1 LCVQLRVADFNEY
14 YEYIVMMDVAQ
25 KKQQVLSLV
34 QQGRLAPARQIAAEL
49 VAADSHD
56 LQALWMLGNI
66 NEMLGRFQ
74 DTEKC
79 ARKMIQRILPD
90 LAGAYGSLGR
100 ALLGQQRNAE
110 AADSFREALKLDPA
124 SAADRY
130 LLAALGEAPLPSP
143 SETAYYV
150 TSLFDM
156 YATFFDDHIRK
167 ELKYEIPEVL
177 RSAVES
183 ALGESRTGLD
193 ILDLGCGTGLC
204 GPLFRKWARTL
215 TGVDLSAGML
225 EKARQ
230 RKVYDELIHGD
241 LLIPLNRPDAAFDVV
256 IAADVF
262 VYIGALEDVFERC
275 RAVLRP
281 SGIFAFSIEAH
292 EGEEDYLL
300 RPNTRFAHSARY
312 ITDLTQRSGLKVVV
326 QESTTVRYEHGNPVA
341 GYIFLLK

>member
-1 LCVQLRVADFNEY
+1 
-14 YEYIVMMDVAQ
+14 MMDVAQ

-34 QQGRLAPARQIAAEL
+34 QQGRLAPARQMAAEL
-49 VAADSHD
+49 VAAEPHD
-56 LQALWMLGNI
+56 MQALWMLGNI

-74 DTEKC
+74 DAEKC

-90 LAGAYGSLGR
+90 LAGAYGNLGR
-100 ALLGQQRNAE
+100 AQLGQQRYAE
-110 AADSFREALKLDPA
+110 AADSFREALKLDPV

-130 LLAALGEAPLPSP
+130 LLASLGEAPLPSP
-143 SETAYYV
+143 SETASYV

-156 YATFFDDHIRK
+156 YATIFDDHLRK
-167 ELKYEIPEVL
+167 ELRYEIPEAL
-177 RSAVES
+177 RSAVAS
-183 ALGESRTGLD
+183 TLGESAQGLD

-225 EKARQ
+225 DKARQ
-230 RKVYDELIHGD
+230 RRVYDELIHGD
-241 LLIPLNRPDAAFDVV
+241 LLIPLNRPGAVFDVV

-262 VYIGALEDVFERC
+262 VYVGALEDVFERC

-300 RPNTRFAHSARY
+300 QPSTRFAHSARY
-312 ITDLTQRSGLKVVV
+312 VTDLAQRSGLKVVV
-326 QESTTVRYEHGNPVA
+326 HEPTTVRHEHGSPVA
-341 GYIFLLK
+341 GYLYLLNVAVDV